1 MRRFFISA
9 LLLVLALLAACGTT
23 VTTTTAPAT
32 TAKLPAEIN
41 VAQLK
46 TMLDQ
51 NENFFLLDVRT
62 PQEFVQDGRVA
73 QATLI
78 PLQELEQRLNEL
90 PTDKPIVCIC
100 RSGNRSAAA
109 CDLLRSR
116 GFTAVNVAG
125 GMRAWKAAGY
135 AMVVGP

>member
-1 MRRFFISA
+1 MRRFFISVF
-9 LLLVLALLAACGTT
+9 LLVLVTLAACGPA
-23 VTTTTAPAT
+23 TTTNTAPAAT
-32 TAKLPAEIN
+32 TKLPAEIN
-41 VAQLK
+41 VTHLK

-62 PQEFVQDGRVA
+62 PQEFVQDGRIA

-100 RSGNRSAAA
+100 RSGNRSAVA

-116 GFTAVNVAG
+116 GFEAINVAG

-135 AMVVGP
+135 AMMVGP